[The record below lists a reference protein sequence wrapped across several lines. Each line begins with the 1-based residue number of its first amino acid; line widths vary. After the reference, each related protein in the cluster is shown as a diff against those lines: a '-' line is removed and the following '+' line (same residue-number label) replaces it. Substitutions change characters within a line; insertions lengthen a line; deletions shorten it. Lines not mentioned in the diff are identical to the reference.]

1 MRINVKFRNL
11 ESSEGIK
18 NYASE
23 KVARLQKYLRAPLDA
38 ELTVSLER
46 HVHIV
51 DLIMTSGGL
60 RYAAREES
68 ENMYTSIDMV
78 MDKIDRQVRS
88 KKDAAT
94 AKMRHADE
102 SVHLGKHDA

>member
-23 KVARLQKYLRAPLDA
+23 KVSRLQKYLRAPLDA

-78 MDKIDRQVRS
+78 MDKIDRQVRDMKAAHTD
-88 KKDAAT
+88 KK
-94 AKMRHADE
+94 RHSSE
-102 SVHLGKHDA
+102 GLHLGKNG

>member
-23 KVARLQKYLRAPLDA
+23 KVSRLQKYLRAPLDA
-38 ELTVSLER
+38 EMTISLER
-46 HVHIV
+46 FVHCV
-51 DLIMTSGGL
+51 DLIVTAGGL

-78 MDKIDRQVRS
+78 MDKIDRQVR
-88 KKDAAT
+88 DAKAST
-94 AKMRHADE
+94 TDRKRH
-102 SVHLGKHDA
+102 STPGLHLGKS

>member
-23 KVARLQKYLRAPLDA
+23 KIARLQKYLRAPLDA

-46 HVHIV
+46 HVHCV
-51 DLIMTSGGL
+51 DLSVVSGSH

-78 MDKIDRQVRS
+78 MDKIERQVRDS
-88 KKDAAT
+88 KAT
-94 AKMRHADE
+94 VTTARRH
-102 SVHLGKHDA
+102 SSPGLHSGKQG